1 MSNIVGN
8 LFNFIIM
15 YMNIFCENLILC
27 NCMDEYLNMEV
38 FLRFE
43 YFVWIIIFMIFG
55 LIVILG
61 FVGNILVIFVVWFY
75 K

>member
-1 MSNIVGN
+1 MIKIFFMNFRMIINLNIMGMMICIRCLNFKKVFMFKY
-8 LFNFIIM
+8 LF
-15 YMNIFCENLILC
+15 
-27 NCMDEYLNMEV
+27 V
-38 FLRFE
+38 
-43 YFVWIIIFMIFG
+43 FMIFG

>member
-43 YFVWIIIFMIFG
+43 YFV
-55 LIVILG
+55 
-61 FVGNILVIFVVWFY
+61 
-75 K
+75 